1 MPELEIFKNFIR
13 SRGLRQTPEREN
25 IVVEIFRK
33 REHFDV
39 EELFLRLL
47 AQGRKIS
54 KASIYRTLPLL
65 VDCGLIREVNFVD
78 GHWHYEQIYGQPHHC
93 HLRCLGCGAMVE
105 FEEPLMSTGG
115 RKIIQFLWV
124 QNRQTCLGSSR
135 LLPEMSRISE
145 RRNQGTKPCPTLSQH
160 VRYLKQC
167 NHWQPLPRGKVR
179 SSPVFWEVASY
190 RSAW

>member
-1 MPELEIFKNFIR
+1 MQQEWEIFREFIR

-25 IVVEIFRK
+25 IVAEIFRK

-39 EELFLRLL
+39 DELFLRLL

-93 HLRCLGCGAMVE
+93 HLRCLSCGAMVE
-105 FEEPLMSTGG
+105 FEEPLMAAVEGKLSSDYGY
-115 RKIIQFLWV
+115 KITKHVLEV
-124 QNRQTCLGSSR
+124 QGY
-135 LLPEMSRISE
+135 
-145 RRNQGTKPCPTLSQH
+145 CPHCQNNHAVRDQEPKH
-160 VRYLKQC
+160 V
-167 NHWQPLPRGKVR
+167 
-179 SSPVFWEVASY
+179 
-190 RSAW
+190 

>member
-1 MPELEIFKNFIR
+1 MVPELEIFKNFIR

-54 KASIYRTLPLL
+54 RASIYRTLPLL

-93 HLRCLGCGAMVE
+93 HLRCLSCGAMVE
-105 FEEPLMSTGG
+105 FEEPLMSIVETKLSSSYGY
-115 RKIIQFLWV
+115 KISKHVLEV
-124 QNRQTCLGSSR
+124 QGY
-135 LLPEMSRISE
+135 
-145 RRNQGTKPCPTLSQH
+145 CPDCQKS
-160 VRYLKQC
+160 
-167 NHWQPLPRGKVR
+167 
-179 SSPVFWEVASY
+179 EVAGTEV
-190 RSAW
+190 ADHV